1 MQSQLAKPS
10 DRIQAGQK
18 LMKSIVIL
26 TKEEACLYGHRTLE
40 RIRSTGKA
48 EACLVVRGI
57 DPEVYWV
64 YLQKFFLDSW
74 PNQPLQQTGP
84 AITVFRGIMSS
95 RAARL
100 LSLPLRLSVKEK
112 VLS

>member
-1 MQSQLAKPS
+1 MNPISDSPPTADEALQPLKAGDERFIAALRASHGAKE
-10 DRIQAGQK
+10 
-18 LMKSIVIL
+18 IL
-26 TKEEACLYGHRTLE
+26 
-40 RIRSTGKA
+40 
-48 EACLVVRGI
+48 
-57 DPEVYWV
+57 